1 MDGLNSRREMTE
13 NRISKLEDGT
23 IEITHAEQQ
32 RENKLEEKKKWDEPQ
47 ETVGL
52 YPKNLVFMTL
62 KFRSR
67 ERDPAAHI
75 P

>member
-32 RENKLEEKKKWDEPQ
+32 RENKLEEKKNEMSLRKLWDYTQ
-47 ETVGL
+47 
-52 YPKNLVFMTL
+52 K
-62 KFRSR
+62 
-67 ERDPAAHI
+67 I
-75 P
+75 